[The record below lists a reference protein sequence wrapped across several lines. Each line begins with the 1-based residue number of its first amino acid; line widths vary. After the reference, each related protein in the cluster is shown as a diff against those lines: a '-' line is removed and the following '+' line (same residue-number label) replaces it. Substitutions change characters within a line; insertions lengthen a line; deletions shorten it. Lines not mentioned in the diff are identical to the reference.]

1 MQLTLV
7 TNFNNSMWTDSYTTA
22 VADWQESDALNLND
36 GGTSDGA
43 CDPADGTIAVCAA
56 SYGNTPWIG
65 LAQIWTRG
73 PHIRRALAKMN
84 EDFAPFVNGDAGGSA
99 EEWRQYVM
107 CQELGHDFGL
117 DRQDETFD
125 TPNLGTCMDYTS
137 DPGAPPPTNTLTTTT
152 TMSLQASM
160 RT

>member
-73 PHIRRALAKMN
+73 PPIFFINKQIPAL
-84 EDFAPFVNGDAGGSA
+84 DFFSLNSFLQS
-99 EEWRQYVM
+99 R
-107 CQELGHDFGL
+107 LKKLTSGL
-117 DRQDETFD
+117 
-125 TPNLGTCMDYTS
+125 L
-137 DPGAPPPTNTLTTTT
+137 L
-152 TMSLQASM
+152 
-160 RT
+160 

>member
-1 MQLTLV
+1 
-7 TNFNNSMWTDSYTTA
+7 
-22 VADWQESDALNLND
+22 
-36 GGTSDGA
+36 
-43 CDPADGTIAVCAA
+43 
-56 SYGNTPWIG
+56 
-65 LAQIWTRG
+65 
-73 PHIRRALAKMN
+73 
-84 EDFAPFVNGDAGGSA
+84 
-99 EEWRQYVM
+99 M
-107 CQELGHDFGL
+107 CQELGHDFWL